1 MSPATRDQRGFTL
14 AEVLVAVAV
23 IGIALGAIAT
33 GFGIA
38 TSGVETGRQQTTA
51 VLLAEQRIEQLHAL
65 IVANFAD
72 PLLAPGT
79 TQEPYNTIANVTAY
93 RRQTIIGDLD
103 PDADGVVDMKRV
115 QVDVFYRPITE
126 RGTQAERQVT
136 LVHVVSRRN

>member
-1 MSPATRDQRGFTL
+1 MRSATRDQRGFTL
-14 AEVLVAVAV
+14 AEVLIAAVV

-51 VLLAEQRIEQLHAL
+51 VLLAEQRIEQLRAL

-72 PLLAPGT
+72 PLAAAGT
-79 TQEPYNTIANVTAY
+79 TQEAYNTVANAIAY
-93 RRQTIIGDLD
+93 RRQTVIGDLD

-115 QVDVFYRPITE
+115 QVDVFYRPITG
-126 RGTQAERQVT
+126 RGTQAERQIT
-136 LVHVVSRRN
+136 LVDVVTRRN